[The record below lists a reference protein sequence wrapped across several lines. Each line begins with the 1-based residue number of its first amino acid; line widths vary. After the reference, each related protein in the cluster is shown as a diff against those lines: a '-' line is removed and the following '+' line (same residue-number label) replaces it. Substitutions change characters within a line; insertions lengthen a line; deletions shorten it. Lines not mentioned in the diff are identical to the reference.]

1 MVLHFQF
8 YLVFNFNNFR
18 FLLLN
23 EKKKKKIE
31 NMGHNCEI
39 CGLRIDIA
47 NISSFNIPTDKAAQC
62 IKNTY

>member
-1 MVLHFQF
+1 M
-8 YLVFNFNNFR
+8 
-18 FLLLN
+18 
-23 EKKKKKIE
+23 KKKKKIE
-31 NMGHNCEI
+31 NMGRNCKI

>member
-8 YLVFNFNNFR
+8 YLVFNFNNFP

-23 EKKKKKIE
+23 EKKKKIE
-31 NMGHNCEI
+31 NMGRNCKI

>member
-8 YLVFNFNNFR
+8 YLVFNFNNFP

-23 EKKKKKIE
+23 EKKKIE
-31 NMGHNCEI
+31 NMGRNCKI